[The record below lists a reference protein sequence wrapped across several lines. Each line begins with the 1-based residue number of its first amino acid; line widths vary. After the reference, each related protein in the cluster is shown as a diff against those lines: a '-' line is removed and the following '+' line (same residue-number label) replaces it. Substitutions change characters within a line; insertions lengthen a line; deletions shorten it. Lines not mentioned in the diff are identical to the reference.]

1 MEIAP
6 EISSGVKYQVR
17 LRLLEWGFSFSRN
30 LFFPGNVGVKVGSIS
45 ERVKYV
51 LFYIKGKF
59 GSLYK
64 MLGKG
69 IIVGV
74 WGITSQFSYH

>member
-30 LFFPGNVGVKVGSIS
+30 RFFPGNVGVKVGSIS
-45 ERVKYV
+45 ERVNM
-51 LFYIKGKF
+51 FYFI
-59 GSLYK
+59 
-64 MLGKG
+64 
-69 IIVGV
+69 
-74 WGITSQFSYH
+74 